1 MTTKLRTASF
11 QNDAVTAEK
20 IAANAVGSSELDL
33 TANYAFSG
41 TITGTPNDVVLLN
54 TTTSTDGVNTIELN
68 DIFSTTYRYYKIV
81 CTDLALKEG
90 TGNEYDGDA
99 KLQCRI
105 KLSGQSSYDA
115 GSSAYLR
122 RAETLSNANTNYS
135 GSSSSG
141 TTSWILTPSGAIE
154 DGQYN
159 TMPLN
164 AEFTVYNPA
173 STNTSQGVYITY
185 ELNGISYHPYRIGY
199 RGHLF
204 HTSNNWTG
212 FSLFWAGSG
221 EFHAGAVFKVY
232 GFK

>member
-11 QNDAVTAEK
+11 QDDAVTAAK

-33 TANYAFSG
+33 TANYSFSG

-90 TGNEYDGDA
+90 TGGEYDGDA
-99 KLQCRI
+99 KLECRI
-105 KLSGQSSYDA
+105 KLSGQGSYDT
-115 GSSAYLR
+115 GGSAYIR
-122 RAETLSNANTNYS
+122 RTETLSNANTNYS
-135 GSSSSG
+135 GAN
-141 TTSWILTPSGAIE
+141 TTGSAWVLTPSGAIE

-159 TMPLN
+159 TTPLN
-164 AEFTVYNPA
+164 VELTVYNPA

-185 ELNGISYHPYRIGY
+185 ELNGVSYHPYRIGY

-212 FSLFWAGSG
+212 LSLFWAGSG
-221 EFHAGAVFKVY
+221 QFHAGAVFKVY

>member
-11 QNDAVTAEK
+11 QDDAVTAAK

-41 TITGTPNDVVLLN
+41 TITGTPNDMVLLN
-54 TTTSTDGVNTIELN
+54 TTTSTDGVNTVELN

-81 CTDLALKEG
+81 CTDIALKEG

-99 KLQCRI
+99 QLQCRI

-122 RAETLSNANTNYS
+122 RTETLSNANNNYG
-135 GSSSSG
+135 GSASSG
-141 TTSWILTPSGAIE
+141 ASSWILTPSGAIE

-159 TMPLN
+159 TTPLN
-164 AEFTVYNPA
+164 VEFTVYNPA

-185 ELNGISYHPYRIGY
+185 ELNGVSYHPYRIGY
-199 RGHLF
+199 RGHLL

-212 FSLFWAGSG
+212 LSLFWAGSG